1 VDEGASSSGH
11 PLEGDWVGFPNADPL
26 EAGAQRDVRQRTT
39 GLHNARLHYT
49 KQQDVGQHILE
60 PTTKPT
66 AMKMSKGQR
75 RNVTL

>member
-1 VDEGASSSGH
+1 
-11 PLEGDWVGFPNADPL
+11 L